1 MKSKKRKVYILLET
15 LVIVCLAVIGVKNP
29 NYQNKITVVFLILG
43 AKDIVYACV
52 EGKRLRDKN
61 KK

>member
-1 MKSKKRKVYILLET
+1 MKSKKRKVYFLLET
-15 LVIVCLAVIGVKNP
+15 LVIGYLIVIGLKNP
-29 NYQNKITVVFLILG
+29 NYQNKITVVLLILG
-43 AKDIVYACV
+43 AIDIVYACV